1 MVFNPSAGADEAL
14 GPFSFFQNNQYSVQ
28 FPADF
33 PLQITFLKQ
42 MSPFFS
48 ESLKFSPTAHFL
60 QDFYLRSRSPQGH
73 DLYIHDST

>member
-14 GPFSFFQNNQYSVQ
+14 GPFSFFRIINILSICQ

-42 MSPFFS
+42 MSPWGPFFFS

-60 QDFYLRSRSPQGH
+60 QDFYLK
-73 DLYIHDST
+73 